1 MLQLAWKFIKF
12 DRAKSIGIITAIVI
26 SIFLIGQQVGLLL
39 YLMGLMGNLS
49 GNANVSDS
57 DIWVIESQTKN
68 VNTLNKIDQ
77 RYVQQLRSIP
87 GVEQSYAVVIG
98 SGEARFLDGNTAG
111 VTLIGSDAP
120 LFIIGPNEKK
130 IAEGNINDLNLP
142 EAVSAEYY
150 NAKSWKV
157 NLFLNKPIE
166 INGKAASIKLITK
179 SAQAFGGN
187 YMYTSL
193 ANARYYGNI
202 SPDKVSLISLRLN
215 ENASKDSTIAIIN
228 KLYPNLKAW
237 DVKKLKD
244 STIKEVL
251 VSSNMGMSFAT
262 LVIFAM
268 VSGFFIIG
276 LTLYSSA
283 LDRVK
288 DYGTLKAIGATNFYV
303 NRLLVA
309 QAFLYAMIG
318 FAIAFVL
325 LLGFAQ
331 GVKGSGLNI
340 DFNIGFVS
348 FLLGVTLFIS
358 IGGSLFAV
366 RKISKLEPASVF

>member
-1 MLQLAWKFIKF
+1 
-12 DRAKSIGIITAIVI
+12 
-26 SIFLIGQQVGLLL
+26 
-39 YLMGLMGNLS
+39 
-49 GNANVSDS
+49 
-57 DIWVIESQTKN
+57 
-68 VNTLNKIDQ
+68 
-77 RYVQQLRSIP
+77 
-87 GVEQSYAVVIG
+87 
-98 SGEARFLDGNTAG
+98 
-111 VTLIGSDAP
+111 
-120 LFIIGPNEKK
+120 
-130 IAEGNINDLNLP
+130 
-142 EAVSAEYY
+142 
-150 NAKSWKV
+150 
-157 NLFLNKPIE
+157 
-166 INGKAASIKLITK
+166 
-179 SAQAFGGN
+179 
-187 YMYTSL
+187 
-193 ANARYYGNI
+193 
-202 SPDKVSLISLRLN
+202 
-215 ENASKDSTIAIIN
+215 
-228 KLYPNLKAW
+228 
-237 DVKKLKD
+237 
-244 STIKEVL
+244 
-251 VSSNMGMSFAT
+251 MGMSFAT

>member
-87 GVEQSYAVVIG
+87 GVEQSYAVIIG

>member
-1 MLQLAWKFIKF
+1 MLGLAWKFIRF

-39 YLMGLMGNLS
+39 FLMELMGNLS
-49 GNANVSDS
+49 GNANVTDR
-57 DIWVIESQTKN
+57 DIWVIEAQTEN

-87 GVEQSYAVVIG
+87 GLEQSYAVVIG
-98 SGEARFLDGNTAG
+98 SGEARFLDGKTAG

-120 LFIIGPNEKK
+120 DFIIGPNARR
-130 IAEGNINDLNLP
+130 IAQGNITDLTLP

-150 NAKSWKV
+150 NAKSWETD
-157 NLFLNKPIE
+157 LYLNKPIE
-166 INGKAASIKLITK
+166 INGKSARIKLITK
-179 SAQAFGGN
+179 DAQAFGGN
-187 YMYTSL
+187 YIYTSL

-202 SPDKVSLISLRLN
+202 SPDKVSLISLRLSPGV
-215 ENASKDSTIAIIN
+215 SKDSTIAIIN
-228 KLYPNLKAW
+228 QLYPSLRAW
-237 DVKKLKD
+237 DVEKLRQ
-244 STIKEVL
+244 STVKEVL
-251 VSSNMGMSFAT
+251 MTSNMGMSFFT
-262 LVIFAM
+262 LVAFAM

-288 DYGTLKAIGATNFYV
+288 DYGTLKAIGATNTFV

-309 QAFLYAMIG
+309 QAFLYAVIG
-318 FAIAFVL
+318 FAISFVL
-325 LLGFAQ
+325 LFGFAQ
-331 GVKGSGLNI
+331 GVKGSGLDI
-340 DFNIGFVS
+340 DFNLGFIS
-348 FLLGVTLFIS
+348 FLLGITLFIS

-366 RKISKLEPASVF
+366 RKITKLEPASVF